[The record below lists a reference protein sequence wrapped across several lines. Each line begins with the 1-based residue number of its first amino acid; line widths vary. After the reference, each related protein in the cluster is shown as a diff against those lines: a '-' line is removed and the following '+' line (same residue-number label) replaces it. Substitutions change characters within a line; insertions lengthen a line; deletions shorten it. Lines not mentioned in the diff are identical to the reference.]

1 MHHLPPQLDQR
12 CMEMIENFK
21 GGNLHMSYDAHT
33 MEVVLFEVKDQLL
46 CWSNHGGNTGTENV
60 DIPVSDI

>member
-1 MHHLPPQLDQR
+1 
-12 CMEMIENFK
+12 MEMIENFK